1 MTSNS
6 ESVKKIP
13 RPMTSEIATG
23 GGPPLS
29 ILGELRDFPFVEV
42 RDARWLQEG
51 IVEISHLS
59 IRVRRDNK
67 SIEHEHPTSE

>member
-29 ILGELRDFPFVEV
+29 ILGELRDFSIVDV
-42 RDARWLQEG
+42 RDARRLQEG
-51 IVEISHLS
+51 IAEISHLS
-59 IRVRRDNK
+59 FRVRMDNK
-67 SIEHEHPTSE
+67 SMEHEHPASK